1 MKFPWIL
8 SMSVGFLSLSQEI
21 LWMRYVGFAQE
32 SVPQAFSFV
41 LAIFLLGI
49 AAGALVG
56 RFFCARVQKLYM
68 VSAIVLFLASLLD
81 MFGPIITALHG
92 LYFLV
97 PVFIFLCASLKSIIF
112 PIVHHLGSSQTA
124 GNVGKSVSRVYFMN
138 ILGATLGPLV
148 TGFWLV
154 DQVSLQ
160 VAMQWLALLTG
171 LLGVVCALKDKNIL
185 LSVILLP
192 CLIALGVTSLQT
204 PDFVTSALAC
214 HQHDEQK
221 KLTHIIETKSGI
233 IHTMASQGNGGD
245 YTYGGNV
252 YDGRTSID
260 PRINSNILE
269 RIFVLA
275 ALRPE
280 PENILVVGMSS
291 GAWTRILTEFPGVK
305 HIEVIEINPAYL
317 QLIQNYPAISPFL
330 RDPRVHVTID
340 DGRRWLRRH
349 PDDRFDLIVMN
360 TTLHQ
365 RAYSTSLLS
374 QEFLNLVK
382 SHLSSGGIVTYNTT
396 WLPDVLKT
404 AESVFPY
411 AFLYINFVI
420 ASDHDFRPMIKT
432 GREQLMRLQL
442 DGKQVF
448 DPSNNDDNHFID
460 AVLTT
465 PFLTSK
471 DQVQLLGREGEIITD
486 WNMIPEYKY
495 GLAHLPAPCN

>member
-41 LAIFLLGI
+41 LAIYLLGI

-56 RFFCARVQKLYM
+56 RWFCARTEKLYM
-68 VSAIVLFLASLLD
+68 VSAIVLFIGGLLD
-81 MFGPIITALHG
+81 MAGPTIAALHG

-97 PVFIFLCASLKSIIF
+97 PVFIFLCAGLKSIIF
-112 PIVHHLGSSQTA
+112 PIVHHLGSSRAA
-124 GNVGKSVSRVYFMN
+124 GNIGKSVSRVYFMN
-138 ILGATLGPLV
+138 IVGATLGPLV

-160 VAMQWLALLTG
+160 MAMQWMAFLVS
-171 LLGVVCALKDKNIL
+171 VVAAACALKEKNKMLCAI
-185 LSVILLP
+185 VLP
-192 CLIALGVTSLQT
+192 CLVALAWASLQM
-204 PDFVTSALAC
+204 PDFVTAALAC
-214 HQHDEQK
+214 HQHDEPK
-221 KLTHIIETKSGI
+221 RLTHIIETRSGV

-252 YDGRTSID
+252 YDGRTSIS

-269 RIFVLA
+269 RIYVLA

-280 PENILVVGMSS
+280 PENVLVIGMSS

-305 HIEVIEINPAYL
+305 HIEVIEINPGYL
-317 QLIQNYPAISPFL
+317 KLIENYPEISPFL
-330 RDPRVHVTID
+330 KDPRVHVMID

-349 PDDRFDLIVMN
+349 PAEHFDLIVMN

-374 QEFLNLVK
+374 QEFLQLVK
-382 SHLSSGGIVTYNTT
+382 SHLNAGGIVTYNTT

-420 ASDHDFRPMIKT
+420 ASDHDFRPMIDK
-432 GREQLMRLQL
+432 GREQLMRMQL
-442 DGKQVF
+442 DGKPVF
-448 DPSNNDDNHFID
+448 DPANPDDNHFIQ

-465 PFLTSK
+465 PFMTSK
-471 DQVQLLGREGEIITD
+471 DQVKMLGREGEIITD

-495 GLAHLPAPCN
+495 GLPHLPKACN